1 MKLRVAVSLK
11 DGVLDPQGKAIG
23 HALHTLGFAEAGTV
37 RVSKVIEIDVNSTDR
52 AQAEQRGREMAEALL
67 ANLVIEDFSVEVVS

>member
-1 MKLRVAVSLK
+1 MKLRVTVSLK

-37 RVSKVIEIDVNSTDR
+37 RVSKVIEIEVNSTDR

>member
-1 MKLRVAVSLK
+1 MKLRVTVSLK

-23 HALHTLGFAEAGTV
+23 HALHTLGFVEAGTV
-37 RVSKVIEIDVNSTDR
+37 RVSKVIEIEVNSTDR